1 MELHLSKRLSALAQ
15 WVPCVA
21 RLADVGTDHAYLPVW
36 LLQRGV
42 IDRAIAADLRAGP
55 LDHARHTGAEF
66 GLLNRLDL
74 RLGDGLAP
82 VRPQE
87 ADTVVIAGM
96 GGETIA
102 TILEAAPWTKTDT
115 LLLLLQ
121 PQSTQ
126 NTLRRFLQREGYVIL
141 EEQVVREQGKFYSL
155 MRVRGGAMPPL
166 TPGEELAG
174 RRADWKDQPE
184 RIEYMKFLHEKTARQ
199 VQGLRR
205 SCKVE
210 DAARLI
216 YLEQALAE
224 WENWDRETASD
235 PAGR

>member
-1 MELHLSKRLSALAQ
+1 MLLLSLFEGEMMELHLSKRLSALAQ
-15 WVPCVA
+15 WVPRGA

-36 LLQRGV
+36 LLQGGV

-66 GLLNRLDL
+66 GLLDRLDL

-102 TILEAAPWTKTDT
+102 SILAAAPWAKTET
-115 LLLLLQ
+115 LLLLQ

-155 MRVRGGAMPPL
+155 MRVRGGEMPPL

-174 RRADWKDQPE
+174 RRENWKDQPE
-184 RIEYMKFLHEKTARQ
+184 RTEYMKFLREKTARQ
-199 VQGLRR
+199 LQGLRQ
-205 SCKVE
+205 SCKAE
-210 DAARLI
+210 DASRLR

-224 WENWDRETASD
+224 WEN
-235 PAGR
+235 